1 MKENTA
7 GIVGFG
13 TMGRGLARTLAGAG
27 IEALVMDRS
36 PEKALE
42 ALKLLEANLDQE
54 IARWGI
60 TQSEKKAILSRI
72 KIVERIEEL
81 SDVPFVFEA
90 VADERELKRG
100 VFWGL
105 DQVCPPETILIT
117 STSTLSVSDL
127 AGATRRPDKVIGM
140 HFQNPVH
147 KMKLVEVVRGLKTS
161 DATLKKVMNLAETL
175 GKTGI
180 EVYESPGYVTTRI
193 ILPLINEAICVVF
206 EGVASAED
214 VDRSMVL
221 GFGFDV
227 GPLTLADR
235 MGLDEVRRWN
245 RHLYNETGDHKFL
258 PCALLRKK
266 IRENKLG
273 VKTGE
278 GFFKYDKMGRKIQ
291 GGGK

>member
-1 MKENTA
+1 MQENTA

-27 IEALVMDRS
+27 IEVMVMDRS
-36 PEKALE
+36 EEKARESLG
-42 ALKLLEANLDQE
+42 LLEAALDQE

-72 KIVERIEEL
+72 KIVERIEDL
-81 SDVPFVFEA
+81 ADVPFVLEA

-105 DQVCPPETILIT
+105 DQVCPSETILIT
-117 STSTLSVSDL
+117 NTSTLSVSDL
-127 AGATRRPDKVIGM
+127 AEATRRPDKVIGM

-147 KMKLVEVVRGLKTS
+147 KMKLVEIVRGLKTS
-161 DATLKKVMNLAETL
+161 DSTMKKVMGLAEAL

-193 ILPLINEAICVVF
+193 ILPLINEAVCVVF

-278 GFFKYDKMGRKIQ
+278 GFFKYDKMGRKIP
-291 GGGK
+291 GDKK

>member
-1 MKENTA
+1 MQENTA
-7 GIVGFG
+7 AIVGFG

-27 IEALVMDRS
+27 IEVLVMDRS
-36 PEKALE
+36 PEKARE
-42 ALKLLEANLDQE
+42 SLKLLEAALDQE

-72 KIVERIEEL
+72 KIVEKIDDL
-81 SDVPFVFEA
+81 ADVPFVFEA

-117 STSTLSVSDL
+117 NTSTLSVSDL
-127 AGATRRPDKVIGM
+127 AEATRRPDKVIGM

-147 KMKLVEVVRGLKTS
+147 KMKLVEIVRGLKTS
-161 DATLKKVMNLAETL
+161 DATLKKVMGLAEAL

-214 VDRSMVL
+214 VDRSMIL
-221 GFGFDV
+221 GFGFEV

-258 PCALLRKK
+258 PCALLRKM

-278 GFFKYDKMGRKIQ
+278 GFFKYDERGRKIQ
-291 GGGK
+291 GDGK

>member
-1 MKENTA
+1 MQENTA
-7 GIVGFG
+7 AIVGFG

-27 IEALVMDRS
+27 IEVLVMDRS
-36 PEKALE
+36 PEKARE
-42 ALKLLEANLDQE
+42 SLKLLEAALDQE

-72 KIVERIEEL
+72 KIVEKIEDL
-81 SDVPFVFEA
+81 ADVPYVFEA

-117 STSTLSVSDL
+117 NTSTLSVSDL
-127 AGATRRPDKVIGM
+127 AEATRRPDKVIGM

-147 KMKLVEVVRGLKTS
+147 KMKLVEIVRGLKTS
-161 DATLKKVMNLAETL
+161 DATLKKVMGLAEAL

-214 VDRSMVL
+214 VDRSMIL
-221 GFGFDV
+221 GFGFEV

-235 MGLDEVRRWN
+235 MGLDEVQRWN

-258 PCALLRKK
+258 PCALLRKM

-278 GFFKYDKMGRKIQ
+278 GFFQYDERGRKIQ